1 MKPYIEEI
9 HEKHGTKE
17 FYRVRTYT
25 EPFDTW
31 FKEDSTQRIQV
42 FSGEGWNLQISEN
55 KPILMEI
62 GKQYSIP
69 RKQFYR
75 IIKGDEKLVLRVE
88 II

>member
-17 FYRVRTYT
+17 SYSIRTYT
-25 EPFDTW
+25 ETFDAW
-31 FKEDSTQRIQV
+31 FKEDDTQRIRV
-42 FSGEGWNLQISEN
+42 FSGNGWNLQISEN

-62 GKQYSIP
+62 GNQYSIP